1 MEFLLASNYE
11 LTDRSFEFPD
21 SDTET
26 LPDQSMSVREIL
38 TRFAQGT
45 LPPVVQYDGG
55 FDTDDPEDMEVDPT
69 LAPDFDLTDGDR
81 LSAEIEARKAAQA
94 LLDKVDNT
102 IKPIDHEST
111 NQGAGTGARVDPDNT
126 TGTTGE
132 Q

>member
-1 MEFLLASNYE
+1 MEFLLASDYE

-69 LAPDFDLTDGDR
+69 LAPDFDLTDGGIK
-81 LSAEIEARKAAQA
+81 SVIEWFDKNKKAIFDTVA
-94 LLDKVDNT
+94 LL
-102 IKPIDHEST
+102 S
-111 NQGAGTGARVDPDNT
+111 
-126 TGTTGE
+126 
-132 Q
+132 